1 MFQILSVVSMTHWAQ
16 SSSLGPSLFS
26 LESLAR
32 QLLLKPVSPLLTWAE
47 VGSLSRILAVLSC
60 SSRARTENIMLSVVM
75 QHYMLYRSDQAKL
88 FQNRFNM

>member
-26 LESLAR
+26 LESLPR
-32 QLLLKPVSPLLTWAE
+32 QLLLKPVSLLTWAE
-47 VGSLSRILAVLSC
+47 AGSLSRMLAVLSC
-60 SSRARTENIMLSVVM
+60 SSRARAENIMLSVVM